1 MAPISSF
8 LETDFTRRLGNERTD
23 GDCKFIFDRMSK
35 ANDSTDNTFFEYLKF
50 LSPSALDLE
59 IRSLSSLEH
68 LSLFLTA
75 LIGRLRS
82 HRDFEAVQ
90 AIMSVFLTVHGD
102 LLISN
107 EELAGQLEELRE
119 AQGKEGKRLSELVGY
134 AMGTLGFLRSFG

>member
-1 MAPISSF
+1 MKGLMGTVRSSLTF
-8 LETDFTRRLGNERTD
+8 L
-23 GDCKFIFDRMSK
+23 CK
-35 ANDSTDNTFFEYLKF
+35 ANASTDNTFFEYLKS

-107 EELAGQLEELRE
+107 EELAGQLEELSE

>member
-1 MAPISSF
+1 MGIVSS
-8 LETDFTRRLGNERTD
+8 LYQID
-23 GDCKFIFDRMSK
+23 SK
-35 ANDSTDNTFFEYLKF
+35 SLRIDNTFFEYLKS

-107 EELAGQLEELRE
+107 EELAGQLEELRD

>member
-1 MAPISSF
+1 MEIVSS
-8 LETDFTRRLGNERTD
+8 LYWID
-23 GDCKFIFDRMSK
+23 SK
-35 ANDSTDNTFFEYLKF
+35 SLRIDNTFFEYLKS

-107 EELAGQLEELRE
+107 EELAGQLEELRD

>member
-1 MAPISSF
+1 
-8 LETDFTRRLGNERTD
+8 
-23 GDCKFIFDRMSK
+23 
-35 ANDSTDNTFFEYLKF
+35 
-50 LSPSALDLE
+50 LDLE

-107 EELAGQLEELRE
+107 EELAGQMEDLRE

>member
-1 MAPISSF
+1 VTDSS
-8 LETDFTRRLGNERTD
+8 
-23 GDCKFIFDRMSK
+23 
-35 ANDSTDNTFFEYLKF
+35 DNTFFEYLKS

-68 LSLFLTA
+68 LSLFLTC

-90 AIMSVFLTVHGD
+90 AVMSVFLTVHGD
-102 LLISN
+102 VLISN
-107 EELAGQLEELRE
+107 TELAGQLEELRD
-119 AQGKEGKRLSELVGY
+119 AQIKEGKRLSELVGY